1 MASMSRDIIGKA
13 HMVYCVF
20 SFLFAWFLFH
30 LRVLLFICM
39 VSFLFA
45 CFLLCLHGFFYVCV
59 IYLYFVWCLFRL
71 QRVSIVGHRS
81 LA

>member
-1 MASMSRDIIGKA
+1 MSRDIIGKA

-45 CFLLCLHGFFYVCV
+45 CFFFVCM
-59 IYLYFVWCLFRL
+59 
-71 QRVSIVGHRS
+71 VSFTF
-81 LA
+81 A